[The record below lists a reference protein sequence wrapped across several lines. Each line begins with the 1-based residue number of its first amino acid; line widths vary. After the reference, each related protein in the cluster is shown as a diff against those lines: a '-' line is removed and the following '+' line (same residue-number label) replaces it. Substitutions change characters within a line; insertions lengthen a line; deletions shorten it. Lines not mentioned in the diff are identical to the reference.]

1 MSVFE
6 RTEMLLGREAV
17 EKLKNCTVAVFG
29 VGGVGGHCAEA
40 LARSGVGKLVLI
52 DGDTVAESN
61 LNRQIIASRKTLGM
75 PKTQAAAE
83 HILEIIPECEVE
95 CRQVFVLPELL
106 ESWDFSEFDYVVDAI
121 DTVSAKL
128 TIAKICDK
136 LGIPAISAMGAGNKL
151 DPTKFE
157 VTDIYKTS
165 VCPLASVMRRELRK
179 AGVAKLKVVY
189 SREPALRPEFQPSDE
204 DEVLENKETDTMEE
218 NTGNPF
224 RKKTTPASCAFV
236 PAAAGLIMAGEVIR
250 DLCAGELARSLENRG
265 K

>member
-17 EKLKNCTVAVFG
+17 EKLGNCTVAVFG

-61 LNRQIIASRKTLGM
+61 LNRQAIASRETLGM
-75 PKTQAAAE
+75 PKTEAAAK
-83 HILEIIPECEVE
+83 HIRAIIPECDIE
-95 CRQVFVLPELL
+95 CRQVFVLPEVL
-106 ESWDFSEFDYVVDAI
+106 EAWDFTQFDYVVDAI

-128 TIAKICDK
+128 TIAKLCDR
-136 LGIPAISAMGAGNKL
+136 LGIPSISAMGAGNKL
-151 DPTKFE
+151 DPTKFV

-165 VCPLASVMRRELRK
+165 VCPLAAVMRRELRK
-179 AGVAKLKVVY
+179 AGVSKLKVVY
-189 SREPALRPEFQPSDE
+189 STEPAIRPEFQPADE
-204 DEVLENKETDTMEE
+204 DDEMEIK
-218 NTGNPF
+218 GNITAEESAGKPF

-236 PAAAGLIMAGEVIR
+236 PAAAGLIMAGEVVR
-250 DLCAGELARSLENRG
+250 DLCAEELKRSLENRG

>member
-1 MSVFE
+1 MSVLE
-6 RTEMLLGREAV
+6 RTEMLLGRESV
-17 EKLKNCTVAVFG
+17 KKLRNCHVAVFG

-40 LARSGVGKLVLI
+40 LARSGIGKLTLI

-61 LNRQIIASRKTLGM
+61 LNRQIIATRKTLGM

-83 HILEIIPECEVE
+83 HIREIIPECEVE

-106 ESWDFSEFDYVVDAI
+106 EAWDFTEFDYVVDAI

-128 TIAKICDK
+128 TIAKLCGK

-179 AGVAKLKVVY
+179 AGVSKLKVVY
-189 SREPALRPEFQPSDE
+189 SREPAIRPEFQPTDE
-204 DEVLENKETDTMEE
+204 ADEMEIQANNAMEE
-218 NTGNPF
+218 NNSKPV
-224 RKKTTPASCAFV
+224 RRRATPASCAFV

-250 DLCAGELARSLENRG
+250 DLCADELAESLENRG

>member
-6 RTEMLLGREAV
+6 RTEMLLGRESV
-17 EKLKNCTVAVFG
+17 KKLGNCTVAVFG

-40 LARSGVGKLVLI
+40 LARSGIGKLVLI
-52 DGDTVAESN
+52 DGDTVSKSN
-61 LNRQIIASRKTLGM
+61 LNRQIIASLRTLGM
-75 PKTQAAAE
+75 PKTEAAAE
-83 HILEIIPECEVE
+83 HIRGIIPGCEIE
-95 CRQVFVLPELL
+95 CRQTFVLPELL
-106 ESWDFSEFDYVVDAI
+106 ESWDFTQFDYVVDAI

-128 TIAKICDK
+128 AIAKICAK

-151 DPTKFE
+151 DPTRFE

-179 AGVAKLKVVY
+179 AGVPGLKVVY
-189 SREPALRPEFQPSDE
+189 SREPALTPEFQPCE
-204 DEVLENKETDTMEE
+204 DEAQAPENDGKA
-218 NTGNPF
+218 F
-224 RKKTTPASCAFV
+224 RKKAVPASCAFV

-250 DLCAGELARSLENRG
+250 DLCAAELAESLEKRG

>member
-6 RTEMLLGREAV
+6 RTEMLLGRESVA
-17 EKLKNCTVAVFG
+17 KLKNCTVAVFG

-61 LNRQIIASRKTLGM
+61 LNRQMIARQDTVGMLKTE
-75 PKTQAAAE
+75 AAAQ
-83 HILEIIPECEVE
+83 HIRGIIPDCEVE
-95 CRQVFVLPELL
+95 CRQVFVLPEVL
-106 ESWDFSEFDYVVDAI
+106 ETWDFTQFDYVADCI

-128 TIAKICDK
+128 AIAKICGS

-179 AGVAKLKVVY
+179 AGVPGLKVVY
-189 SREPALRPEFQPSDE
+189 SREPALKPEFQPGDNGDE
-204 DEVLENKETDTMEE
+204 GTA
-218 NTGNPF
+218 F
-224 RKKTTPASCAFV
+224 RKATPASCAFV
-236 PAAAGLIMAGEVIR
+236 PAAAGLIMAGEIIR
-250 DLCAGELARSLENRG
+250 DLCVDELARSLESRG

>member
-6 RTEMLLGREAV
+6 RTEMLLGRESV
-17 EKLKNCTVAVFG
+17 EKLKNCHVAVFG

-40 LARSGVGKLVLI
+40 LARSGVGKLTLI

-61 LNRQIIASRKTLGM
+61 LNRQIIATRETVGMAKTE
-75 PKTQAAAE
+75 AAAK
-83 HILEIIPECEVE
+83 HIRAIIPECDVE
-95 CRQVFVLPELL
+95 CRQVFVLPEVL
-106 ESWDFSEFDYVVDAI
+106 ESWDFTAFDYVVDAI

-128 TIAKICDK
+128 TIAKICGR

-151 DPTKFE
+151 DPTRFE

-179 AGVAKLKVVY
+179 AGVPSLKVVY
-189 SREPALRPEFQPSDE
+189 SREPALRPEFQPDDE
-204 DEVLENKETDTMEE
+204 METEE
-218 NTGNPF
+218 NITTDETGGKPF

-236 PAAAGLIMAGEVIR
+236 PAAAGLIMAGEVVR
-250 DLCAGELARSLENRG
+250 DLCADELRRSLENRG

>member
-17 EKLKNCTVAVFG
+17 EKLKNCHVAVFG

-40 LARSGVGKLVLI
+40 LARSGIGKLTLI
-52 DGDTVAESN
+52 DGDVVAESN
-61 LNRQIIASRKTLGM
+61 LNRQIIATRATVGM
-75 PKTQAAAE
+75 PKTEAAAR
-83 HILEIIPECEVE
+83 HIREIIPECEVQT
-95 CRQVFVLPELL
+95 RQTFVLPEVL
-106 ESWDFSEFDYVVDAI
+106 EAWDFTEFDYVVDAI

-128 TIAKICDK
+128 SIAKICGN

-165 VCPLASVMRRELRK
+165 VCPLAAVMRRELRK
-179 AGVAKLKVVY
+179 AGVPGLKVVY
-189 SREPALRPEFQPSDE
+189 SREPAVRPEFQPDDE
-204 DEVLENKETDTMEE
+204 LEIKENDTIEE
-218 NTGNPF
+218 NGKQSF

-236 PAAAGLIMAGEVIR
+236 PAAAGLIMAGEVVR
-250 DLCAGELARSLENRG
+250 DLCADELRRSLENRG